1 MAESVRNGP
10 WVLSMRWQDLLF
22 AHWRVDASVLRRWVP
37 SGLEL
42 DLCDGE
48 AWLGVVPFQMSG
60 VRPRFTPPIP
70 GISAFP
76 ELNLRTYV
84 RANGQAGVWFF
95 SLDAASRL
103 AVRMARTT
111 FHLPY
116 FDAAMRCD
124 VASNG
129 SVTYAS
135 RRTHRHVVPAEL
147 RVRYRPV
154 GPVFSSRPGTLDH
167 WLTERYC
174 LYSADAKGR
183 LYRGDIAHAP
193 WPLQSA
199 QVDLDECRMT
209 GLLGIDLPP
218 VPEHVLYAR
227 TLDVRAWWLTLV
239 GRP

>member
-1 MAESVRNGP
+1 MPDSVRNGP

-22 AHWRVDASVLRRWVP
+22 AHWRVDAAILRSRLP

-42 DLCDGE
+42 DLHDGQ
-48 AWLGVVPFQMSG
+48 AWLGVVPFQMCG
-60 VRPRFTPPIP
+60 VRPRLTPPIP

-84 RANGQAGVWFF
+84 RAGGQAGVWFF

-103 AVRMARTT
+103 AVRMARAT

-124 VASNG
+124 VAADG
-129 SVTYAS
+129 SVRYAS
-135 RRTHRHVVPAEL
+135 QRTHRGVVPAEL
-147 RVRYRPV
+147 RGRYRPV
-154 GPVFSSRPGTLDH
+154 GPVFSARPGTLEH

-174 LYSADAKGR
+174 LFAADAQGR

-193 WPLQSA
+193 WPLQA
-199 QVDLDECRMT
+199 AEADLEVCRMT
-209 GLLGIDLPP
+209 GLLGINLPS
-218 VPEHVLYAR
+218 VPEHLLFAR
-227 TLDVRAWWLTLV
+227 SLDVQAWWLTQV
-239 GRP
+239 G